1 MQWEERGYVDKFR
14 RTGGDRHRREPGARS
29 GGRRLAR
36 TVGNLPETEDLS
48 RYQMPATSLDELRA
62 IGELRRNRQGG

>member
-1 MQWEERGYVDKFR
+1 M
-14 RTGGDRHRREPGARS
+14 TAGANCLY
-29 GGRRLAR
+29 GAAI
-36 TVGNLPETEDLS
+36 EDLS